1 MHLIPDVPKAIEDQI
16 EKESLIAQRF
26 LWQTKS
32 DKLTRSNEKS

>member
-16 EKESLIAQRF
+16 EKESLIAQ
-26 LWQTKS
+26 S